1 MPKKQN
7 TASKKAR
14 ALQRTAG
21 GKHTTHLR
29 ATQVCG
35 KQLDPF
41 GVFPETC
48 VRVPKHPAP
57 CTDEP
62 GFEQAAYDKQ
72 VAAEQA
78 ASEARWNALTPE
90 ERADEERRQFEAE
103 HDDGRTASDDYEDA
117 RAYKWED

>member
-1 MPKKQN
+1 MPKQQN

-14 ALQRTAG
+14 ALQRTVG

-29 ATQVCG
+29 TAKICG
-35 KQLDPF
+35 KQLDPY

-48 VRVPKHPAP
+48 VREPHTSGP

-62 GFEQAAYDKQ
+62 GFDQAAYDEQ

-78 ASEARWNALTPE
+78 AAGARWNALTPE
-90 ERADEERRQFEAE
+90 ERADEERRQFEEE
-103 HDDGRTASDDYEDA
+103 HDDGRTATDDYEDV
-117 RAYKWED
+117 RAYKWDD